1 MLLLS
6 NIYIWIWNTLPP
18 WSLFHLNLVFKKDM
32 WIVNF
37 QKNMQKLLDSKNTL
51 KEMIQ
56 NICLNNWGLVL
67 SKENVFNIY
76 LIELESDNYIITFFA
91 EKTVRNAEDG
101 K

>member
-1 MLLLS
+1 
-6 NIYIWIWNTLPP
+6 
-18 WSLFHLNLVFKKDM
+18 M

-56 NICLNNWGLVL
+56 QNICLNNWGLLL

-76 LIELESDNYIITFFA
+76 LIVLESDNYIITFFA
-91 EKTVRNAEDG
+91 EKTIRNAEDG

>member
-1 MLLLS
+1 
-6 NIYIWIWNTLPP
+6 
-18 WSLFHLNLVFKKDM
+18 M

-56 NICLNNWGLVL
+56 NICFNNWGLVL

-76 LIELESDNYIITFFA
+76 YIVLESDNYIITFFA
-91 EKTVRNAEDG
+91 EKTICNAEDG

>member
-6 NIYIWIWNTLPP
+6 NIHLDLEHPP
-18 WSLFHLNLVFKKDM
+18 SVVTFHLNLVFKKNM

-56 NICLNNWGLVL
+56 NICFNNWGLVL
-67 SKENVFNIY
+67 SKENMFNIY
-76 LIELESDNYIITFFA
+76 LIVLESDNYIITFFA
-91 EKTVRNAEDG
+91 EKTIRNAEDG

>member
-1 MLLLS
+1 
-6 NIYIWIWNTLPP
+6 
-18 WSLFHLNLVFKKDM
+18 M

-56 NICLNNWGLVL
+56 NICFNNWGLVL
-67 SKENVFNIY
+67 SKENMFNIY
-76 LIELESDNYIITFFA
+76 LIVLESDNYIITFFA
-91 EKTVRNAEDG
+91 EKTIRNAKDG

>member
-1 MLLLS
+1 
-6 NIYIWIWNTLPP
+6 
-18 WSLFHLNLVFKKDM
+18 M

-51 KEMIQ
+51 TEMIQ

-76 LIELESDNYIITFFA
+76 LIVLESDNYIITFFA
-91 EKTVRNAEDG
+91 EKTIRNAEDG